1 MRYKETGVDSQ
12 TRTFGALSS
21 ASQTVWYIHKLRVHS
36 QNRLSEAS
44 RYFVAH
50 FAHVWLRHNI
60 RKRNIPLPGM
70 FLFYIVD
77 SQTRTFGALLSA
89 SQTVWYIHK
98 LRVHSQNRLSEA
110 SRYFVAHFA
119 HVWLRHKK
127 KKGNFPLQAGLLGMF
142 PFFFFLSV
150 CYILKIAR
158 ASSSLPASWR
168 RFSDETSRLFI
179 VSLIPCAEFIVL
191 VVEAS
196 FCSEIDARLCT
207 TS

>member
-12 TRTFGALSS
+12 THTFGALLS
-21 ASQTVWYIHKLRVHS
+21 ASQTVWYILKLRVHS

-60 RKRNIPLPGM
+60 RKRNIPL
-70 FLFYIVD
+70 
-77 SQTRTFGALLSA
+77 S
-89 SQTVWYIHK
+89 
-98 LRVHSQNRLSEA
+98 
-110 SRYFVAHFA
+110 
-119 HVWLRHKK
+119 
-127 KKGNFPLQAGLLGMF
+127 GMF
-142 PFFFFLSV
+142 PFLYRRLANPHLRCSIVCFADGLLVNGARKTNGRLRSRLFFF
-150 CYILKIAR
+150 CAYYILKIAR

-179 VSLIPCAEFIVL
+179 VSLMPCAEFIVL

>member
-1 MRYKETGVDSQ
+1 MFLFYIVDSQ

-60 RKRNIPLPGM
+60 RKRNIPLSGM

-89 SQTVWYIHK
+89 SQTVCSLMAQEKQMAAYAAACF
-98 LRVHSQNRLSEA
+98 S
-110 SRYFVAHFA
+110 FA
-119 HVWLRHKK
+119 
-127 KKGNFPLQAGLLGMF
+127 P
-142 PFFFFLSV
+142 
-150 CYILKIAR
+150 I
-158 ASSSLPASWR
+158 
-168 RFSDETSRLFI
+168 TS
-179 VSLIPCAEFIVL
+179 
-191 VVEAS
+191 
-196 FCSEIDARLCT
+196 
-207 TS
+207 

>member
-1 MRYKETGVDSQ
+1 MKVNSVPNAERRS
-12 TRTFGALSS
+12 RCNR
-21 ASQTVWYIHKLRVHS
+21 LRRRQFVICNKPSVHS
-36 QNRLSEAS
+36 QNRLFEAF
-44 RYFVAH
+44 RY
-50 FAHVWLRHNI
+50 
-60 RKRNIPLPGM
+60 
-70 FLFYIVD
+70 Y
-77 SQTRTFGALLSA
+77 
-89 SQTVWYIHK
+89 
-98 LRVHSQNRLSEA
+98 
-110 SRYFVAHFA
+110 VAHFA

-127 KKGNFPLQAGLLGMF
+127 KKWNNPLQASLLGSF
-142 PFFFFLSV
+142 HFFFFLSV

-179 VSLIPCAEFIVL
+179 VSLMPCAEFIVL

>member
-1 MRYKETGVDSQ
+1 MRYKETGVGSQ
-12 TRTFGALSS
+12 TRTFGALS
-21 ASQTVWYIHKLRVHS
+21 
-36 QNRLSEAS
+36 
-44 RYFVAH
+44 
-50 FAHVWLRHNI
+50 
-60 RKRNIPLPGM
+60 
-70 FLFYIVD
+70 
-77 SQTRTFGALLSA
+77 SA

-127 KKGNFPLQAGLLGMF
+127 KKGNFPLQASLLGMF

-179 VSLIPCAEFIVL
+179 VSLMPCAEFIVL

>member
-1 MRYKETGVDSQ
+1 MRYKETD
-12 TRTFGALSS
+12 
-21 ASQTVWYIHKLRVHS
+21 
-36 QNRLSEAS
+36 
-44 RYFVAH
+44 
-50 FAHVWLRHNI
+50 
-60 RKRNIPLPGM
+60 
-70 FLFYIVD
+70 VD

-98 LRVHSQNRLSEA
+98 LRVHSAKIASPRLLG
-110 SRYFVAHFA
+110 YFVAHFA

-127 KKGNFPLQAGLLGMF
+127 KKGNFPLQASLLGMF

-179 VSLIPCAEFIVL
+179 VSLMPCAEFIVL

>member
-1 MRYKETGVDSQ
+1 MFSFLHGKYTARSVYNLLRRLFGH
-12 TRTFGALSS
+12 TF
-21 ASQTVWYIHKLRVHS
+21 ASQIYGKTRKPAPSVLY
-36 QNRLSEAS
+36 RLLC
-44 RYFVAH
+44 RRFDTC
-50 FAHVWLRHNI
+50 N
-60 RKRNIPLPGM
+60 
-70 FLFYIVD
+70 
-77 SQTRTFGALLSA
+77 
-89 SQTVWYIHK
+89 K

-127 KKGNFPLQAGLLGMF
+127 KKGNIPLRVNSLGMF

-179 VSLIPCAEFIVL
+179 VSLMPCAEFIVL

>member
-36 QNRLSEAS
+36 QNRLFEAS

-60 RKRNIPLPGM
+60 RKRNIPLSGM

-98 LRVHSQNRLSEA
+98 LRVHSQNRLFEA

-179 VSLIPCAEFIVL
+179 VSLMPCAEFIVL

>member
-179 VSLIPCAEFIVL
+179 VSLMPCAEFIVL

>member
-1 MRYKETGVDSQ
+1 MYGFAIKRKKG
-12 TRTFGALSS
+12 TFLCKQAC
-21 ASQTVWYIHKLRVHS
+21 
-36 QNRLSEAS
+36 SECS
-44 RYFVAH
+44 
-50 FAHVWLRHNI
+50 
-60 RKRNIPLPGM
+60 
-70 FLFYIVD
+70 LFYIVD

-179 VSLIPCAEFIVL
+179 VSLMPCAEFIVL

>member
-1 MRYKETGVDSQ
+1 MKE
-12 TRTFGALSS
+12 SS
-21 ASQTVWYIHKLRVHS
+21 ASSAVQRNRCRLANPHLRCSIVCFADGLVHTQTES
-36 QNRLSEAS
+36 SFANRLSEA
-44 RYFVAH
+44 Y
-50 FAHVWLRHNI
+50 
-60 RKRNIPLPGM
+60 
-70 FLFYIVD
+70 
-77 SQTRTFGALLSA
+77 
-89 SQTVWYIHK
+89 
-98 LRVHSQNRLSEA
+98 
-110 SRYFVAHFA
+110 RYFVAHFA

-158 ASSSLPASWR
+158 AASSLPASWR

-179 VSLIPCAEFIVL
+179 VSLMPCAEFIVL